1 MGLAIGAGFYFGG
14 VVCCGTI
21 ILIVTLLD
29 RVQNRVVSHCNHL
42 RLFVIYNGM
51 WSVLEL
57 IKNLHEAY
65 IFVDDFEMIPTE
77 SKDRYGVVLLVKSL
91 KHCTH
96 DQIIKTVRELDG
108 VVMAIEM

>member
-1 MGLAIGAGFYFGG
+1 M
-14 VVCCGTI
+14 
-21 ILIVTLLD
+21 
-29 RVQNRVVSHCNHL
+29 
-42 RLFVIYNGM
+42 
-51 WSVLEL
+51 EL